1 MFMEKWKSMVRK
13 NITIIVL
20 MVALVLMIGA
30 GMLVKVGLEKA
41 EVEAILTKFP
51 DRGIPRINLTLEG
64 VSLEEI
70 NTGSKE
76 VKYEGNKLSLYGGSD
91 EREFSGV
98 QVKGR
103 GNGTWEREKK
113 PYQIKFSEKV
123 DLFGMGKAKKW
134 VLLANAM
141 DATNLRTKAAFYL
154 EEMLGMK
161 YQLRGEFVE
170 LYVNEEYEGLYFL
183 THAMEIGKNAVDL
196 RDPMGVLVELDNLY
210 FKGENYRESGKGD
223 YLVLKDTVS
232 DGDGETAMKEFMLK
246 YDEFER
252 AVEEKNYEK
261 VTEFVDI
268 ESFAQYYLLS
278 EFSVNPDAYW
288 TSFYMYKDGVG
299 DKIHAG
305 PGWDFDFA
313 FANRWWG
320 NWMGEEFYSPD
331 RTMIRRGEIL
341 SLEMYEAMGLDNP
354 NERYESG
361 ERISRIIFD
370 MMEMPEFRA
379 EVEKQYQE
387 KMGGKM
393 GELADNITEWAD
405 DIGWPIWEDYQ
416 RWNRGNYL
424 EDIEMMTQWIK
435 DRGVFFEQEYG
446 GACS

>member
-1 MFMEKWKSMVRK
+1 MVRK
-13 NITIIVL
+13 NITTIVF
-20 MVALVLMIGA
+20 MVALVLMIGV
-30 GMLVKVGLEKA
+30 GVLVKVGLEKA

-113 PYQIKFSEKV
+113 PYQIRFSEKV

-183 THAMEIGKNAVDL
+183 THAVEIGKNAVDL

-232 DGDGETAMKEFMLK
+232 DGDGENAMKEFMLK

-261 VTEFVDI
+261 VMEFVDI

-313 FANRWWG
+313 FANRWWE

-341 SLEMYEAMGLDNP
+341 PLEMYEAMGLDNP

-393 GELADNITEWAD
+393 GELADNISEWAD